1 MKICA
6 ITGDKCFR
14 WKREKTTLFCDT
26 CPVAI
31 AYERNKCGAT
41 RERDDND

>member
-14 WKREKTTLFCDT
+14 WKWEKTTLFCDT
-26 CPVAI
+26 CPI
-31 AYERNKCGAT
+31 AEVYERMIL
-41 RERDDND
+41 